1 MSTLRRCI
9 VRPHPF
15 RPTQYLSHQQNSI
28 IYGKRIYPYQ
38 GRDHFFH
45 SPLTRSRLLILQEE
59 KKKVK
64 RLPLHLEMWKKT
76 TSKTAPT
83 VSFKSNSKKK
93 KKKCRDCC
101 FFLFPFLVCIFIIYA
116 ILIAYN
122 LRIVQESMDF
132 SLSDMFRKDL
142 FI

>member
-1 MSTLRRCI
+1 MYREAPCKSSIQTNAIPVTSTKFNHLWKTNI
-9 VRPHPF
+9 PV
-15 RPTQYLSHQQNSI
+15 S
-28 IYGKRIYPYQ
+28 
-38 GRDHFFH
+38 
-45 SPLTRSRLLILQEE
+45 RSRSFLSLSSHPIEIIDSSGGEE
-59 KKKVK
+59 ESETTTPSLGNVEEDD
-64 RLPLHLEMWKKT
+64 LEN
-76 TSKTAPT
+76 SAY
-83 VSFKSNSKKK
+83 SFVQIKFKKK

-101 FFLFPFLVCIFIIYA
+101 FFLFPFLACIFIIYA